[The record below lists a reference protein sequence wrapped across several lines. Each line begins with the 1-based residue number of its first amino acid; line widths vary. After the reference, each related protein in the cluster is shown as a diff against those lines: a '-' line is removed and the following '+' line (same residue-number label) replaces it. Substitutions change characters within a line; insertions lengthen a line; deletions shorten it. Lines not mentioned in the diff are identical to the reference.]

1 MGHGIS
7 GQWRRRHL
15 LIEHPLACAYDS
27 VWDNIA
33 LRTLREGML
42 VLKGKES
49 RCRRAREGV
58 SPRAGRNREGRG
70 VRSRINGPL
79 WRRET
84 IIRRAIRRR
93 APGSVSRCE
102 RWPKPSGS
110 EPRGPSWQLRM
121 RREAPLIHRPCPPSS
136 SSLCPSASSCPTF
149 PASPAV
155 CEPARS
161 TRGLP
166 ILTTHG
172 HRHPC
177 RRHDSPRWHPR
188 RCVSRPLCNDHVCA
202 LLRVQIGSS
211 SHCPSLYGITS
222 LQAYLYYRDQI
233 KDSYILRYS
242 VSPSLRKIAIARK
255 TDATRACRF

>member
-1 MGHGIS
+1 MEGGS
-7 GQWRRRHL
+7 EARR
-15 LIEHPLACAYDS
+15 
-27 VWDNIA
+27 
-33 LRTLREGML
+33 G
-42 VLKGKES
+42 
-49 RCRRAREGV
+49 
-58 SPRAGRNREGRG
+58 
-70 VRSRINGPL
+70 RSRVNGPL

-102 RWPKPSGS
+102 RWPKPSRAILAVAPGNPS
-110 EPRGPSWQLRM
+110 YIPR
-121 RREAPLIHRPCPPSS
+121 PPSS

-149 PASPAV
+149 PASPAA

-166 ILTTHG
+166 TLTTHG

-188 RCVSRPLCNDHVCA
+188 RCVSRPLCNDHVRA
-202 LLRVQIGSS
+202 LLRVHIRSRS
-211 SHCPSLYGITS
+211 RCPSLYGITS

-242 VSPSLRKIAIARK
+242 VSPRPPRNRHTSRDRRDSGL
-255 TDATRACRF
+255 